1 LKVREE
7 MPDLVTLQAVGDIG
21 FVGRIRDRIRL
32 KEDGYPFSGVAKDLA
47 AADIMFGNLEIP
59 VLEREDEGH
68 NPIVPRT
75 LIATVES
82 IGRLRSAGFHILC
95 LANNHVMDHGPQGLR
110 TTLKAL
116 RGHDLLAVGAGEDLA
131 GARRPVIVERKG
143 LRFGFLAYT
152 SSANTWAHA
161 GGPGAAPMRQEI
173 VEEDIRALRRRV
185 DVLLVSLHFGLMYT
199 DYPRLNDQGL
209 LRRWIDLGVDA
220 ILGHHPHVCQGI
232 EAYGR
237 GLIAYSLGEFVFD
250 PRAGNVVATQSLA
263 RRAETMILRCRF
275 GKPGLA
281 GWEIIPVRI
290 GADLA
295 PKSAEGEDAI
305 RIRHRFEA
313 FSKPIAGD
321 GLKTLDLEALTGS
334 VLVGHESRVLW
345 HNIRRLHFGYVLGK
359 FKRIRLRHVRM
370 FLGWVRHRLAR
381 PSTTLPR

>member
-1 LKVREE
+1 

-21 FVGRIRDRIRL
+21 FVGRIHDRIRL
-32 KEDGYPFSGVAKDLA
+32 QEDGYPFSGVAKDLA

-82 IGRLRSAGFHILC
+82 IGRLRDAGFHVLC
-95 LANNHVMDHGPQGLR
+95 LANNHVMDHGPHGLR

-116 RGHDLLAVGAGEDLA
+116 RGYDLLAVGAGEDLA
-131 GARRPVIVERKG
+131 SARKPVIVERKG

-152 SSANTWAHA
+152 SSANTWALP
-161 GGPGAAPMRQEI
+161 GKPGAAPMRQEI
-173 VEEDIRALRRRV
+173 VEEDIRALRGRV

-199 DYPRLNDQGL
+199 DYPRLNDQAF
-209 LRRWIDLGVDA
+209 LRRLIDLGVDA

-250 PRAGNVVATQSLA
+250 PRAGNVVATQFLA

-275 GKPGLA
+275 GKSGLA
-281 GWEIIPVRI
+281 GWEMVPVRI
-290 GADLA
+290 GTDLA
-295 PKSAEGEDAI
+295 PKSAEGEDAA
-305 RIRHRFEA
+305 RIRRRFEA
-313 FSKPIAGD
+313 FSKPLAGD
-321 GLKTLDLEALTGS
+321 GLKALDLEVLAGS
-334 VLVGHESRVLW
+334 VLVGHELRVLW
-345 HNIRRLHFGYVLGK
+345 HHIRRFHFRYVLGK
-359 FKRIRLRHVRM
+359 FKSIRFRHVRM
-370 FLGWVRHRLAR
+370 LLGSVRRRFGR
-381 PSTTLPR
+381 PSATLPR

>member
-1 LKVREE
+1 
-7 MPDLVTLQAVGDIG
+7 MPHLVTFQAVGDIG
-21 FVGRIRDRIRL
+21 FVGKIRDHIRVQ
-32 KEDGYPFSGVAKDLA
+32 EDGYPFSGVAKDLA

-59 VLEREDEGH
+59 VLDREDEGH

-82 IGRLRSAGFHILC
+82 IGRLKSAGFHVLC
-95 LANNHVMDHGPQGLR
+95 LANNHVMDHGPHGLR
-110 TTLKAL
+110 TTLRAL
-116 RGHDLLAVGAGEDLA
+116 REHDLLAVGAGEDLA

-173 VEEDIRALRRRV
+173 VEEDVRALRGRV

-199 DYPRLNDQGL
+199 DYPRLNDQAL

-250 PRAGNVVATQSLA
+250 PRAGNVVATQFLA
-263 RRAETMILRCRF
+263 RRAEAMILRCRF
-275 GKPGLA
+275 GKAGLA
-281 GWEIIPVRI
+281 GWEMVPAQI
-290 GADLA
+290 GTDLA
-295 PKSAEGEDAI
+295 PKSAEGEDAT
-305 RIRHRFEA
+305 RITRRFEA
-313 FSKPIAGD
+313 FSKPLAGD
-321 GLKTLDLEALTGS
+321 GLKALDLKALTGS
-334 VLVGHESRVLW
+334 VLLDHESRVLW
-345 HNIRRLHFGYVLGK
+345 HHIRRFHFGYVLGRLK
-359 FKRIRLRHVRM
+359 NIRLRHIRM
-370 FLGWVRHRLAR
+370 LLGSVRHRFGR
-381 PSTTLPR
+381 PSATPPR

>member
-1 LKVREE
+1 

-21 FVGRIRDRIRL
+21 FVGEIRDRIRVQ
-32 KEDGYPFSGVAKDLA
+32 EDGYPFSGVAKDLA

-59 VLEREDEGH
+59 VLDREGEGH

-82 IGRLRSAGFHILC
+82 IGRLKSAGFHILC
-95 LANNHVMDHGPQGLR
+95 LANNHVMDYGPHGLR
-110 TTLKAL
+110 TTLRAL

-131 GARRPVIVERKG
+131 AARRPVIVERKG

-161 GGPGAAPMRQEI
+161 GKPGAAPMRQEI
-173 VEEDIRALRRRV
+173 VEEDIRALRSRV

-199 DYPRLNDQGL
+199 DYPRLNDQAL

-232 EAYGR
+232 EAYRR

-250 PRAGNVVATQSLA
+250 PRAGNVVATQFLA

-281 GWEIIPVRI
+281 GWEITPVRI
-290 GADLA
+290 GTDLA
-295 PKSAEGEDAI
+295 PRTAEGGDAA
-305 RIRHRFEA
+305 RIRRRFEA
-313 FSKPIAGD
+313 FSKPLAGD
-321 GLKTLDLEALTGS
+321 GLKALDLEALTGS

-345 HNIRRLHFGYVLGK
+345 HHIRRFHFGYVLGK
-359 FKRIRLRHVRM
+359 LKNIRLRHIRMLLGSVRRRS
-370 FLGWVRHRLAR
+370 GR
-381 PSTTLPR
+381 PSATPPR